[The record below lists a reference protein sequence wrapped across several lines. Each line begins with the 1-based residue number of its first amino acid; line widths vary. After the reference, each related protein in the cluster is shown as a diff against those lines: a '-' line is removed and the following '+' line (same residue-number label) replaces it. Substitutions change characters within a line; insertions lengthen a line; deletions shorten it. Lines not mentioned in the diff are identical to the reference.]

1 MTKHDRIQPQ
11 IVPGFDVLK
20 WKREMQ
26 EQIYRETE
34 GMTREEIRAYIQKGS
49 EEFRE
54 ELKMPKR
61 ERETKGGCKA
71 AKTAE

>member
-1 MTKHDRIQPQ
+1 MTKHDMIQPQ

-54 ELKMPKR
+54 EQRRRKM
-61 ERETKGGCKA
+61 ERE
-71 AKTAE
+71 AKTN

>member
-20 WKREMQ
+20 RKREMQ

-61 ERETKGGCKA
+61 ERETKDV
-71 AKTAE
+71 

>member
-1 MTKHDRIQPQ
+1 
-11 IVPGFDVLK
+11 
-20 WKREMQ
+20 MQ
-26 EQIYRETE
+26 EQIESETE

-61 ERETKGGCKA
+61 ERETKDV
-71 AKTAE
+71 

>member
-1 MTKHDRIQPQ
+1 MTKHEMIQPQ
-11 IVPGFDVLK
+11 IIPGFDVLK

-26 EQIYRETE
+26 EQIYLETT

-54 ELKMPKR
+54 EQNRRKM
-61 ERETKGGCKA
+61 ERE
-71 AKTAE
+71 AKFG